1 MSSEQRQIWNE
12 KAKTF
17 GRFKE
22 NDSETLE
29 ILNFFKKSGVNFK
42 NKSIIDIGCGN
53 GRFAIELAKDAS
65 RVLCLDISQNM
76 LDDLH
81 IDCKRLNVKN
91 ISIKCADFD
100 EYHENLN
107 SFDIVFAAMTP
118 ALNNEKNFLSALG
131 LFKEYFCYVGWGRYR
146 QDALTQEVLKAH
158 GASLLLPKG
167 LPDALKWLKNAKKS
181 PISYR
186 YFKRN
191 FTKTLN
197 LSDAITRTKIQC
209 KMNLIDVNDEIS
221 TKIISKYKST
231 DNMVEI
237 THSREIG
244 AMVVGK

>member
-1 MSSEQRQIWNE
+1 MSSEQKQIWDE

-17 GRFKE
+17 GRFKQ

-29 ILNFFKKSGVNFK
+29 ILNFFKESGVNFK

-53 GRFAIELAKDAS
+53 GRFALELAKDANS
-65 RVLCLDISQNM
+65 VLCLDISQNM
-76 LDDLH
+76 LDDLCL
-81 IDCKRLNVKN
+81 DSKRLNIKN

-100 EYHENLN
+100 ECYENLN
-107 SFDIVFAAMTP
+107 SFDIAFAAMTP
-118 ALNNEKNFLSALG
+118 ALNNEKNFLNALG

-146 QDALTQEVLKAH
+146 QDALTKEVLEAH
-158 GASLLLPKG
+158 GANLLLPKG
-167 LPDALKWLKNAKKS
+167 LPDALKWLENAKIS

-191 FTKTLN
+191 FTKMLSLN
-197 LSDAITRTKIQC
+197 DAINRTKMQC
-209 KMNLIDVNDEIS
+209 KMSLIDVNDELCV
-221 TKIISKYKST
+221 KIISKYKNA

-244 AMVVGK
+244 AMIVAK